1 MTGRRTGRT
10 ENVVSSFVFP
20 FQEKKKNTSLGS
32 EPTPMQ
38 LLFQAINNKNER
50 DRHFGN
56 MRKNPLASDPDF
68 HISWQLQTF

>member
-1 MTGRRTGRT
+1 MRGRSPGQT

-20 FQEKKKNTSLGS
+20 LKKKKNTSLGS
-32 EPTPMQ
+32 EPTPVQ
-38 LLFQAINNKNER
+38 LLFQAIDTKNER